1 MRTGVDADEEK
12 RSRQAEVNL
21 VPPRCTHAA
30 NTLLLPATKSF
41 RLQYFYFIFCI
52 LCSPHYLAYM
62 YNAHMLSTICFLT
75 SFYSSTF
82 LNHLLVHNTN
92 GSTATITRQYGVHHV
107 PLPCLRKKNVKKK
120 EESILLIYARNQ
132 KRKPKGENR
141 SAQPSRRPASLYH
154 YHSKAHCVIPLAIKI
169 CTCTCTHK
177 VIRAAMQNSYRFTQ
191 CQAFYPSTGGRR

>member
-1 MRTGVDADEEK
+1 MRKNARGRRKLTL
-12 RSRQAEVNL
+12 SRL
-21 VPPRCTHAA
+21 VAHTLQTHSFPRRNHSDY
-30 NTLLLPATKSF
+30 NF
-41 RLQYFYFIFCI
+41 FF
-52 LCSPHYLAYM
+52 CSPHYLASM